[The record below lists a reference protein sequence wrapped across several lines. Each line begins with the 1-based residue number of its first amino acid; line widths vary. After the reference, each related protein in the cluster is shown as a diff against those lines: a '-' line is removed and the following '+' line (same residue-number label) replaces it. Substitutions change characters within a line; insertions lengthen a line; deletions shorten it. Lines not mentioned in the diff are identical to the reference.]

1 MPGAV
6 IVGFY
11 GKLPSRG
18 DFVRS
23 GLPRDFTDRWDDWLQ
38 SVMAG
43 SRSLMGDAW
52 LPAFLEAPVWRFA
65 LPRGLC
71 GERAALGVMLPS
83 VDKAGRYFP
92 LTFAALPPDD
102 DALGVRGNG
111 VMPGDGPAST
121 SWPAPASPDVDAG
134 PSPGMTWRGK
144 RVGPGDSIAAPCADD
159 AWLDRCEAAGRAGL
173 EQDASPEQIAGMLT
187 APELVGTATDHA
199 EWWTEGSPRVPPTRL
214 TRSRMPDA
222 ATFASMLG
230 ASPIPG
236 EAVRDVPGETPWNP
250 TP

>member
-92 LTFAALPPDD
+92 LTFAALLPDD
-102 DALGVRGNG
+102 DAVGERGN
-111 VMPGDGPAST
+111 A
-121 SWPAPASPDVDAG
+121 
-134 PSPGMTWRGK
+134 GMTWRGK

-159 AWLDRCEAAGRAGL
+159 AWLDRCEAAGRAAL
-173 EQDASPEQIAGMLT
+173 EQDASPEQIADMLT